1 MVFHAQISSF
11 RVGPF
16 AQAACVL
23 LGVSLATGCMRNV
36 DPGAARAAF
45 SSKNR
50 SLPPNA
56 ANANA
61 ANATATNPSIGSS
74 AGSSAASDEL
84 STPPAGLLG
93 AGQPPVLHEPVLSES
108 ELPRREAVATEAERS
123 GAASILRAASR
134 SNWAALRANAIEAS
148 KSSKPLLAEIAPR
161 GLVDENRGV
170 RFVACMAIGESR
182 DRDLGVLVQPLVQD
196 ESASVRAA
204 AMLALSRCG
213 HTVDLTPIAAML
225 ADNEPEVR
233 ANAYLVLGELGNRSA
248 VPLIRDSIGRG
259 MKLVNPIRARLVDL
273 TAAEALVK
281 LGDDREIEPLRA
293 ALFAPPEQAELTL
306 VACDAIGRLR
316 DEVSRPMLERL
327 LSVSGDARRSPEIR
341 IAAARA
347 LMRIGDA
354 TPAALAVAREY
365 LGNPDGRIRS
375 QAAALLGQVR
385 TPESFDL
392 LSRLLRDADPTVQVS
407 AAAGIERG
415 E

>member
-23 LGVSLATGCMRNV
+23 LGASLAAGCMQNV
-36 DPGAARAAF
+36 DPSAARAAF

-50 SLPPNA
+50 SLPQNGANPSTASGATLNA
-56 ANANA
+56 A
-61 ANATATNPSIGSS
+61 
-74 AGSSAASDEL
+74 AGSSASSASPDEL
-84 STPPAGLLG
+84 STPPAGLLA

-148 KSSKPLLAEIAPR
+148 KSSRPLLAELAPR

-327 LSVSGDARRSPEIR
+327 LSVSGDGRRSPEIR

-354 TPAALAVAREY
+354 TPAALSIAREY

>member
-23 LGVSLATGCMRNV
+23 LGASLAAGCMQNV
-36 DPGAARAAF
+36 DPSAARAAF
-45 SSKNR
+45 SSKDR
-50 SLPPNA
+50 SLPQNGANASTASGATLNA
-56 ANANA
+56 A
-61 ANATATNPSIGSS
+61 
-74 AGSSAASDEL
+74 AGSSASSASPDEL
-84 STPPAGLLG
+84 STPPAGLLA

-148 KSSKPLLAEIAPR
+148 KSSKPLLAELAPR

-327 LSVSGDARRSPEIR
+327 LSVSGDGRRSPEIR

-354 TPAALAVAREY
+354 TPAALSIAREY

>member
-23 LGVSLATGCMRNV
+23 LGVSLAAGCMQNV
-36 DPGAARAAF
+36 DPSAARAAF

-56 ANANA
+56 STASGATLNA
-61 ANATATNPSIGSS
+61 P
-74 AGSSAASDEL
+74 AGSSASSASSASPDEL
-84 STPPAGLLG
+84 STPPAGLLA

-327 LSVSGDARRSPEIR
+327 LSVSGDGRRSPEIR

-354 TPAALAVAREY
+354 TPAALSIAREY

>member
-1 MVFHAQISSF
+1 
-11 RVGPF
+11 
-16 AQAACVL
+16 
-23 LGVSLATGCMRNV
+23 
-36 DPGAARAAF
+36 
-45 SSKNR
+45 
-50 SLPPNA
+50 
-56 ANANA
+56 
-61 ANATATNPSIGSS
+61 
-74 AGSSAASDEL
+74 
-84 STPPAGLLG
+84 
-93 AGQPPVLHEPVLSES
+93 
-108 ELPRREAVATEAERS
+108 
-123 GAASILRAASR
+123 
-134 SNWAALRANAIEAS
+134 
-148 KSSKPLLAEIAPR
+148 
-161 GLVDENRGV
+161 
-170 RFVACMAIGESR
+170 
-182 DRDLGVLVQPLVQD
+182 
-196 ESASVRAA
+196 
-204 AMLALSRCG
+204 
-213 HTVDLTPIAAML
+213 
-225 ADNEPEVR
+225 
-233 ANAYLVLGELGNRSA
+233 
-248 VPLIRDSIGRG
+248 VPLIRDSLGRG

-365 LGNPDGRIRS
+365 LETPDGRVRS

-392 LSRLLRDADPTVQVS
+392 LSRLLRDADPTVQVA